1 MGVSIHYSGKIVVER
16 ISQFCAELADIAK
29 SLGFDES
36 ILIDD
41 ESKRLRGII
50 LCPASEMESI
60 PFLFDSD
67 GRLHAL
73 GDLIAGWT
81 PDSAILSVAVKTQFS
96 RVADHIWLV
105 GLLRYIQRKFIHNL
119 NVLDEGGYWESN
131 DAEELKR
138 RIEALGAIIKGL
150 GSALEN
156 AFMDTVV
163 DKNDPDALADFIER
177 VAQDY
182 HGTNGVSASGED

>member
-1 MGVSIHYSGKIVVER
+1 MGVSIHYSGRIEAER
-16 ISQFCAELADIAK
+16 IGPLCSELADIAQ

-36 ILIDD
+36 VPVDDD
-41 ESKRLRGII
+41 EKGLRGII
-50 LCPASEMESI
+50 LRPESEMESI

-67 GRLHAL
+67 GRMHAL
-73 GDLIAGWT
+73 GDLVAGWT
-81 PDSAILSVAVKTQFS
+81 PKTASLSVAVKTQFADC
-96 RVADHIWLV
+96 ADHIWLI
-105 GLLRYIQRKFIHNL
+105 GLLRYIQRKYIPTL
-119 NVLDEGGYWESN
+119 KVMDEGGYWESN
-131 DAEELKR
+131 DADELKR
-138 RIEALGAIIKGL
+138 RIDSLGAIIKGF

-182 HGTNGVSASGED
+182 RDKRDRE